1 MEIRPPDVRMVR
13 VVHAFTGRI
22 LFEATHP
29 RLGQVRVFVLK
40 EWTWDKL
47 RGTLPEGFSKFN
59 VELIHNNRRL
69 DAFRELMSLT
79 NEDCLEIGYVIKELR
94 APGPR
99 ALRDMT
105 EAISRFQAVSTI
117 IYLGMKLLRWSEY

>member
-1 MEIRPPDVRMVR
+1 M
-13 VVHAFTGRI
+13 
-22 LFEATHP
+22 
-29 RLGQVRVFVLK
+29 
-40 EWTWDKL
+40 
-47 RGTLPEGFSKFN
+47 PEGFSKFN

-79 NEDCLEIGYVIKELR
+79 NEDCLEIGSVIKELR